1 MIEVQSA
8 QLRQVSRLERKLAH
22 TSPVLSQVR
31 EQFLSDCAYVQE
43 FFQQSSNT
51 TEAAARVCELRQYAG
66 TVMGAVLEREGVVYL
81 QDDMFSDA
89 WLRQLP
95 PALGLFPKGH
105 ERRSRSAFLLRDRFV
120 LPVRDVQGNVV
131 SWVGWSPESRRKY
144 VTANTLYFSLDN
156 LFYGMERLG
165 SAQGSQVAVVEG
177 IFDRLMLESVGV
189 PTMGVMTARMS
200 PTKKALLSLFSR
212 VLGFPDM
219 DAVGERIV
227 AQDQW
232 FSQVSTLGQYVRWSA
247 FYAAVQKEASV
258 AVKDIDT
265 LGVVLGSSQ
274 LRQVLEPVLVGVDQV
289 SQRVQLSMS

>member
-1 MIEVQSA
+1 MTEVQSQ

-22 TSPVLSQVR
+22 TSLVLSRVR

-51 TEAAARVCELRQYAG
+51 AEAAARVCQLRQYAG
-66 TVMGAVLEREGVVYL
+66 TAMGAVLEREGVVYL

-89 WLRQLP
+89 WLRELP
-95 PALGLFPKGH
+95 PALGLFPKGS
-105 ERRSRSAFLLRDRFV
+105 ERRNRSAFLLRDRFV

-131 SWVGWSPESRRKY
+131 SWVGWSPKSRRKY

-189 PTMGVMTARMS
+189 PTIGVMTARMS
-200 PTKKALLSLFSR
+200 PTKKAHGFLVFLIWILWVSVWLFRIS
-212 VLGFPDM
+212 GFLKF
-219 DAVGERIV
+219 R
-227 AQDQW
+227 
-232 FSQVSTLGQYVRWSA
+232 R
-247 FYAAVQKEASV
+247 
-258 AVKDIDT
+258 
-265 LGVVLGSSQ
+265 
-274 LRQVLEPVLVGVDQV
+274 
-289 SQRVQLSMS
+289 